1 MLRTERQNKYYWKC
15 IVLVLGDELGYYKFE
30 MHEILKERFIVET
43 SKELSRKEFNN
54 NCEQIRI
61 WAQQELGIRLMTP
74 NEYN

>member
-30 MHEILKERFIVET
+30 MHEILKEHFIVET

-54 NCEQIRI
+54 YCEQIRI